1 MYGPLKKS
9 WLIFFYL
16 KRCNQCVKINNIH
29 NVFEMLL
36 FGVLQGSILGPILV
50 DIFINN
56 LFCWLIYSELHNLA
70 DGNTIST
77 AEFSIEKLLKTLERK
92 CEIATD
98 WFKQNE
104 MIVKTDKFQVI
115 VVKVDSNVNGQY
127 TLHCKKY

>member
-1 MYGPLKKS
+1 
-9 WLIFFYL
+9 
-16 KRCNQCVKINNIH
+16 
-29 NVFEMLL
+29 MLL
-36 FGVLQGSILGPILV
+36 FGVLQGSILGPILFH
-50 DIFINN
+50 IFINN

-70 DGNTIST
+70 DGNTILT

-115 VVKVDSNVNGQY
+115 VVKGDSNVNGQY
-127 TLHCKKY
+127 TLHYKKYLWYYLIS